1 MASFGDKVKVVLGAV
16 PTWGAIA
23 VGVLTAVAAELVPAL
38 PGPVAVK
45 AAAYIAAAL
54 AAISAV
60 VKTVS
65 RVTPVLFPED
75 VGLVV
80 DESPEST
87 DFFSTDEDV

>member
-1 MASFGDKVKVVLGAV
+1 MASFGDKVKVVLGSV
-16 PTWGAIA
+16 PFWGAAA
-23 VGVLTAVAAELVPAL
+23 VGVLTAVAAELVPVL

-45 AAAYIAAAL
+45 VGAYIASAL

-60 VKTVS
+60 VKTVA